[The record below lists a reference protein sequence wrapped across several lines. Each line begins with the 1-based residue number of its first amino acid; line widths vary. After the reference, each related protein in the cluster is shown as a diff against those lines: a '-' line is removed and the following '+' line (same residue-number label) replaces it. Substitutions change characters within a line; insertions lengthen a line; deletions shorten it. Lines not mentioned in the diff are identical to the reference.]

1 MFHSHCVRDYM
12 ATKLITVAPE
22 TEILRAACMLTEN
35 KISGAP
41 VVDQDGK
48 LVGIITERDYLQVV
62 LDAGYYQNYGG
73 QVKNFMSKDVIT
85 VSPDESIMTIAKRFM
100 DHAHRRYPVLE
111 NDQLVGQISR
121 RDVLRVLEQLW

>member
-12 ATKLITVAPE
+12 ATKLITVTPE
-22 TEILRAACMLTEN
+22 MEILRAACMLTEN

-41 VVDQDGK
+41 VIDQNGK
-48 LVGIITERDYLQVV
+48 LVGILTERDYLQVV

-73 QVKNFMSKDVIT
+73 QVKKFMSKDVIT

-111 NDQLVGQISR
+111 NNQLVGQISR
-121 RDVLRVLEQLW
+121 RDVLRVLEKLW

>member
-12 ATKLITVAPE
+12 ATKLITITPE
-22 TEILRAACMLTEN
+22 MEILRAACILTEN

-41 VVDQDGK
+41 VVDQSGK
-48 LVGIITERDYLQVV
+48 LVGIITERDYLRVV

-85 VSPDESIMTIAKRFM
+85 VTPDESIMTIAKRFM
-100 DHAHRRYPVLE
+100 DNAHRRYPVLE

-121 RDVLRVLEQLW
+121 RDVMRVLEQLW